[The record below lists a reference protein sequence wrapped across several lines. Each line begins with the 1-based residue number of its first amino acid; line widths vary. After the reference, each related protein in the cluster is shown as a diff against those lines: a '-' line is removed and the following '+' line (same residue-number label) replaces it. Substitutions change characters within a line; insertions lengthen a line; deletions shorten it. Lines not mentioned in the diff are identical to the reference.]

1 MEHFKMGGFDTS
13 TYYERVFLKLG
24 VFWLKLNLRFT
35 PDLLLKGNWKM
46 FLSKVNQMPWIDQ
59 CKAKAVSLE
68 FWCCPYVQQY
78 TRIFTP

>member
-35 PDLLLKGNWKM
+35 PDLLLKGN
-46 FLSKVNQMPWIDQ
+46 
-59 CKAKAVSLE
+59 
-68 FWCCPYVQQY
+68 
-78 TRIFTP
+78 